1 MSRKLF
7 LFNLIMV
14 VEFTLYY
21 VFVRKDFVR
30 VNKKSFCGTKMQY
43 VRENKRCSQA
53 FLGVPNIFKK
63 KKKVYVESVGEK
75 EYIVEIVIR
84 CNKTLIEHC

>member
-53 FLGVPNIFKK
+53 FLGVPSIF
-63 KKKVYVESVGEK
+63 
-75 EYIVEIVIR
+75 
-84 CNKTLIEHC
+84 